1 MNINIILIIIILCLI
16 IFNYNK
22 LQPKPRK
29 TPVENFYNSPNQLGN
44 TICSYCYDYAIS
56 VCNKEDFNCETSDY
70 KIIKDLPT
78 YIPFNID
85 LYNKF
90 QENDITID
98 MIHSI
103 CSVCLWHC
111 DEEWI
116 YNFWIILKPIVYEI
130 LNNAIIKSN
139 IKNDIKY
146 PIIHFRCADVPFV
159 KHPQYYLQKYSFF
172 KTALEKIP
180 FNEDK
185 TVIIMYYLNHLAD
198 ENKVSA
204 CNVYLKNL
212 AEYINNL
219 GYNCKFQSKE
229 NYEDFADLFNAPYVI
244 STGGSFSFMS
254 GFFGN
259 GTFISTEHCENE
271 SNCCE
276 NCNVFLKN
284 YNIPHSLIDSYYD
297 INMVEQ
303 IRKN

>member
-1 MNINIILIIIILCLI
+1 MSINIILIIIILSLI

-22 LQPKPRK
+22 LQSKFI
-29 TPVENFYNSPNQLGN
+29 TECFYNSSSQLGN
-44 TICSYCYDYAIS
+44 TICSYFYDYAIS
-56 VCNKEDFNCETSDY
+56 VCNKEDFTCETGNY

-78 YIPFNID
+78 FIPFNID

-90 QENDITID
+90 QENNITSDLIKLKCT
-98 MIHSI
+98 M
-103 CSVCLWHC
+103 CLWHC
-111 DEEWI
+111 NEQWI
-116 YNFWIILKPIVYEI
+116 YDFWIIMKPTIHKI

-139 IKNDIKY
+139 LKNNIKY

-159 KHPQYYLQKYSFF
+159 KHPEYYLQKYDFF

-180 FNEDK
+180 FNENK

-198 ENKVSA
+198 ENKINA
-204 CNVYLKNL
+204 CNIYLNNL
-212 AEYINNL
+212 VEYINNL
-219 GYNCKFQSKE
+219 GYNCKLQSKE

-254 GFFGN
+254 GFFGQ
-259 GTFISTEHCENE
+259 GTFISTEHCEN
-271 SNCCE
+271 STNCCE

-284 YNIPHSLIDSYYD
+284 YNIPHNLIDSYYD
-297 INMVEQ
+297 IDNVEA

>member
-29 TPVENFYNSPNQLGN
+29 IPVENFYNSPNQLGN
-44 TICSYCYDYAIS
+44 TICSYFYDYAIS

-98 MIHSI
+98 MIQSI

-159 KHPQYYLQKYSFF
+159 KHPQYYLQKYSFYSARLGEKGRNEKF
-172 KTALEKIP
+172 GMRLDYALLS
-180 FNEDK
+180 NHDNN
-185 TVIIMYYLNHLAD
+185 IIDY
-198 ENKVSA
+198 
-204 CNVYLKNL
+204 
-212 AEYINNL
+212 
-219 GYNCKFQSKE
+219 
-229 NYEDFADLFNAPYVI
+229 
-244 STGGSFSFMS
+244 
-254 GFFGN
+254 
-259 GTFISTEHCENE
+259 
-271 SNCCE
+271 
-276 NCNVFLKN
+276 
-284 YNIPHSLIDSYYD
+284 
-297 INMVEQ
+297 
-303 IRKN
+303 